1 MPNTR
6 RLYFSED
13 ANLDHARPL
22 RVRYLSQNKY
32 HPGERGKRIFKT
44 E

>member
-22 RVRYLSQNKY
+22 RVRYLFC
-32 HPGERGKRIFKT
+32 HPGESGKRIFKT